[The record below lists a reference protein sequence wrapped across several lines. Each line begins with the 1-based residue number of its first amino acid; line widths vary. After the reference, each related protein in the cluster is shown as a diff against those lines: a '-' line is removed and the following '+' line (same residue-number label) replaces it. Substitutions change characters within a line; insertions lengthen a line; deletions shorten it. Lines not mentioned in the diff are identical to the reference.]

1 MGVTLRAM
9 VRGMGRNGEGGGIDC
24 FGESGGV
31 TFACVGPRAKGTHR
45 ARPGS
50 GVKRRAL
57 PFHGGYGVDD
67 WVGTTAYP
75 DGLRG
80 LHANSGCQHKLG
92 RLQCFV
98 FTGSKVEVD
107 SIQQD

>member
-1 MGVTLRAM
+1 MQRRSAVRMLCRPGFRRGRAGGVGVTLRAM

-57 PFHGGYGVDD
+57 PFHGGYGIDD

-80 LHANSGCQHKLG
+80 CTL
-92 RLQCFV
+92 
-98 FTGSKVEVD
+98 
-107 SIQQD
+107 IQGASTS